1 MIELKNITKYY
12 GDFPA
17 VTNISFKIEKGEI
30 VGLLGPNGAGKSTTM
45 KMITGFMP
53 PTSGELS
60 VGGNDIVTQSIEAR
74 RKIGYLPETVPL
86 YTDMTVYSYIEYM
99 GLLRGLNKKHIK
111 SKVDNVIEICK
122 LEDYRNSLISKLSKG
137 FRQRVGISQAIIHE
151 PEVLVLDEPTIGID
165 PNQVVETRQLIK
177 NLSGEHT
184 LILSSHILPEVSS
197 ICERVLIIHEGE
209 IAASDTIK
217 NLSSLMSGKNKIEAD
232 IIGSPQSIVTELEKF
247 NGGDSVY
254 TFSDDVKDFGTGNG
268 RFCYY
273 VKAKE
278 GATNSYGFK
287 NVTRIV
293 MNFIL
298 TSLFYFPGL
307 LHGLSSMNCYI

>member
-60 VGGNDIVTQSIEAR
+60 VGGNDIVSQSIEAR
-74 RKIGYLPETVPL
+74 RRIGYLPETVPL

-99 GLLRGLNKKHIK
+99 GLLRGLNKKNIK

-209 IAASDTIK
+209 IAASDTIE
-217 NLSSLMSGKNKIEAD
+217 NLSSLMSGKNKVEAD
-232 IIGSPQSIVTELEKF
+232 IIGSPQAIVAELEKI
-247 NGGDSVY
+247 NGVKSVQFSINKSSNEFS
-254 TFSDDVKDFGTGNG
+254 TFSI
-268 RFCYY
+268 
-273 VKAKE
+273 E
-278 GATNSYGFK
+278 SEINSDIRSEISKIIINNDWGLI
-287 NVTRIV
+287 RLQS
-293 MNFIL
+293 MGM
-298 TSLFYFPGL
+298 SLEDIFL
-307 LHGLSSMNCYI
+307 QITTTE

>member
-17 VTNISFKIEKGEI
+17 VTDISFKIEKGEI

-53 PTSGELS
+53 PTSGELT
-60 VGGNDIVTQSIEAR
+60 VDGNDIVSQSIEAR
-74 RKIGYLPETVPL
+74 KKIGYLPETVPL

-99 GLLRGLNKKHIK
+99 GMLRGLNKKNIK

-209 IAASDTIK
+209 IAASDTIE
-217 NLSSLMSGKNKIEAD
+217 NLSSLMSGKNKVEAD
-232 IIGSPQSIVTELEKF
+232 IIGSPEAIVAELEKI
-247 NGGDSVY
+247 NNVKSVQFSINRSSSEFS
-254 TFSDDVKDFGTGNG
+254 TFSIESEISSDI
-268 RFCYY
+268 RSEI
-273 VKAKE
+273 AKIIINNDWGLIRLQSMGMSLE
-278 GATNSYGFK
+278 DIFLQIT
-287 NVTRIV
+287 
-293 MNFIL
+293 
-298 TSLFYFPGL
+298 TSE
-307 LHGLSSMNCYI
+307 

>member
-17 VTNISFKIEKGEI
+17 VTDISFKIEKGEV
-30 VGLLGPNGAGKSTTM
+30 VGLLGPNGAGKSSTM

-53 PTSGELS
+53 PTSGELT
-60 VGGNDIVTQSIEAR
+60 VGGNDIVSQSIEAR

-99 GLLRGLNKKHIK
+99 GMLRGLSKKNIK

-209 IAASDTIK
+209 IAASDTIE

-232 IIGSPQSIVTELEKF
+232 IIGSPQAIVTELEKI
-247 NGGDSVY
+247 NDVKSVQFSINKSSSEFS
-254 TFSDDVKDFGTGNG
+254 TFSIESEINSDI
-268 RFCYY
+268 RSEI
-273 VKAKE
+273 AKIIINNDW
-278 GATNSYGFK
+278 GLIRLQSMG
-287 NVTRIV
+287 
-293 MNFIL
+293 M
-298 TSLFYFPGL
+298 SLEDIFL
-307 LHGLSSMNCYI
+307 QITTAE

>member
-60 VGGNDIVTQSIEAR
+60 VGGNDIVSQSIEAR
-74 RKIGYLPETVPL
+74 RRIGYLPETVPL

-99 GLLRGLNKKHIK
+99 GLLRGLNKKNIK
-111 SKVDNVIEICK
+111 SKIDNVIEICK

-209 IAASDTIK
+209 IAASDTIE
-217 NLSSLMSGKNKIEAD
+217 NLSSLMSGKNKVEAD
-232 IIGSPQSIVTELEKF
+232 IIGSPQAIVAELEKI
-247 NGGDSVY
+247 NGVKSVQFSINKSSNEFS
-254 TFSDDVKDFGTGNG
+254 TFSI
-268 RFCYY
+268 
-273 VKAKE
+273 E
-278 GATNSYGFK
+278 SEINSDIRSEISKIIINNDWGLIRLQSMGMSLEDIFLQI
-287 NVTRIV
+287 T
-293 MNFIL
+293 
-298 TSLFYFPGL
+298 TSE
-307 LHGLSSMNCYI
+307 

>member
-1 MIELKNITKYY
+1 LIELKNITKYY

-60 VGGNDIVTQSIEAR
+60 VGGNDIVSQSIEAR
-74 RKIGYLPETVPL
+74 RRIGYLPETVPL

-99 GLLRGLNKKHIK
+99 GLLRGLNKKNIK
-111 SKVDNVIEICK
+111 SKIDNVIEICK

-209 IAASDTIK
+209 IAASDTIE
-217 NLSSLMSGKNKIEAD
+217 NLSSLMSGKNKVEAD
-232 IIGSPQSIVTELEKF
+232 IIGSPQAIVAELEKI
-247 NGGDSVY
+247 NGVKSVQFSINKSSNEFS
-254 TFSDDVKDFGTGNG
+254 TFSI
-268 RFCYY
+268 
-273 VKAKE
+273 E
-278 GATNSYGFK
+278 SEINSDIRSEISKIIINNDWGLIRLQSMGMSLEDIFLQI
-287 NVTRIV
+287 T
-293 MNFIL
+293 
-298 TSLFYFPGL
+298 TSE
-307 LHGLSSMNCYI
+307 

>member
-17 VTNISFKIEKGEI
+17 VTDISFKIEKGEI

-53 PTSGELS
+53 PTSGELT
-60 VGGNDIVTQSIEAR
+60 VGGNDIVSQSIEAR

-99 GLLRGLNKKHIK
+99 GMLRGLSKKNIK

-122 LEDYRNSLISKLSKG
+122 LGDYRNSLISKLSKG

-177 NLSGEHT
+177 NLLVNT
-184 LILSSHILPEVSS
+184 LL
-197 ICERVLIIHEGE
+197 
-209 IAASDTIK
+209 
-217 NLSSLMSGKNKIEAD
+217 
-232 IIGSPQSIVTELEKF
+232 
-247 NGGDSVY
+247 Y
-254 TFSDDVKDFGTGNG
+254 
-268 RFCYY
+268 
-273 VKAKE
+273 
-278 GATNSYGFK
+278 
-287 NVTRIV
+287 
-293 MNFIL
+293 
-298 TSLFYFPGL
+298 
-307 LHGLSSMNCYI
+307 

>member
-17 VTNISFKIEKGEI
+17 VTDISFEIEKGEI

-53 PTSGELS
+53 PTSGELT
-60 VGGNDIVTQSIEAR
+60 VGGNDIVSQSIEAR

-99 GLLRGLNKKHIK
+99 GMLRGLSKKNIK

-122 LEDYRNSLISKLSKG
+122 LGDYRNSLISKLSKG

-209 IAASDTIK
+209 IAASDTIE

-232 IIGSPQSIVTELEKF
+232 IIGSPQAIVTELEKI
-247 NGGDSVY
+247 NDVKSVQFSINKSSSEFS
-254 TFSDDVKDFGTGNG
+254 TFSIESEINSDI
-268 RFCYY
+268 RSEI
-273 VKAKE
+273 AKIIINNDW
-278 GATNSYGFK
+278 GLIRLQSMG
-287 NVTRIV
+287 
-293 MNFIL
+293 M
-298 TSLFYFPGL
+298 SLEDIFL
-307 LHGLSSMNCYI
+307 QITTAE

>member
-17 VTNISFKIEKGEI
+17 VTDISFKIEKGEI

-53 PTSGELS
+53 PTSGELT
-60 VGGNDIVTQSIEAR
+60 VGGNDIVSQSIEAR

-99 GLLRGLNKKHIK
+99 GMLRGLSKKNIK

-209 IAASDTIK
+209 IAASDTIE

-232 IIGSPQSIVTELEKF
+232 IIGSPQAIVTELEKI
-247 NGGDSVY
+247 NDVKSVQFSINKSSSEFS
-254 TFSDDVKDFGTGNG
+254 TFSI
-268 RFCYY
+268 
-273 VKAKE
+273 E
-278 GATNSYGFK
+278 SEINSDIRSEIA
-287 NVTRIV
+287 RIIINNDWGLIRLQS
-293 MNFIL
+293 MGM
-298 TSLFYFPGL
+298 SLEDIFL
-307 LHGLSSMNCYI
+307 QITTAE

>member
-17 VTNISFKIEKGEI
+17 VTDISFKIEKGEI

-53 PTSGELS
+53 PTSGELT
-60 VGGNDIVTQSIEAR
+60 VGGNDIVSQSIEAR

-99 GLLRGLNKKHIK
+99 GMLRGLSKKNIK

-209 IAASDTIK
+209 IAASDTIE

-232 IIGSPQSIVTELEKF
+232 IIGSPQAIVTELEKI
-247 NGGDSVY
+247 NDVKSVQFSINKSSSEFS
-254 TFSDDVKDFGTGNG
+254 TFSIESEINSDI
-268 RFCYY
+268 RSEI
-273 VKAKE
+273 AKIIINNDW
-278 GATNSYGFK
+278 GLIRLQSMG
-287 NVTRIV
+287 
-293 MNFIL
+293 M
-298 TSLFYFPGL
+298 SLEDIFL
-307 LHGLSSMNCYI
+307 QITTAE

>member
-17 VTNISFKIEKGEI
+17 VTDISFKIEKGEI

-53 PTSGELS
+53 PTSGELT
-60 VGGNDIVTQSIEAR
+60 VDGNDIVSQSIEAR
-74 RKIGYLPETVPL
+74 KKIGYLPETVPL

-99 GLLRGLNKKHIK
+99 GMLRGLNKKNIK

-209 IAASDTIK
+209 IAASDTIE
-217 NLSSLMSGKNKIEAD
+217 NLSSLMSGKNKVEAD
-232 IIGSPQSIVTELEKF
+232 IIGSPEAIVAELEKI
-247 NGGDSVY
+247 NDVKSVQFSINKSSSEFS
-254 TFSDDVKDFGTGNG
+254 TFSIESEISSDI
-268 RFCYY
+268 RSEI
-273 VKAKE
+273 AKIIINNDWGLIRLQSMGMSLE
-278 GATNSYGFK
+278 DIFLQIT
-287 NVTRIV
+287 
-293 MNFIL
+293 
-298 TSLFYFPGL
+298 TSE
-307 LHGLSSMNCYI
+307 

>member
-1 MIELKNITKYY
+1 MIEFKNITKYY

-99 GLLRGLNKKHIK
+99 GLLRGLNKKNIK

-122 LEDYRNSLISKLSKG
+122 LEDYRNSFITNSVL
-137 FRQRVGISQAIIHE
+137 ADTIIE
-151 PEVLVLDEPTIGID
+151 G
-165 PNQVVETRQLIK
+165 LIK
-177 NLSGEHT
+177 AGWN
-184 LILSSHILPEVSS
+184 PE
-197 ICERVLIIHEGE
+197 
-209 IAASDTIK
+209 D
-217 NLSSLMSGKNKIEAD
+217 
-232 IIGSPQSIVTELEKF
+232 
-247 NGGDSVY
+247 
-254 TFSDDVKDFGTGNG
+254 
-268 RFCYY
+268 
-273 VKAKE
+273 
-278 GATNSYGFK
+278 
-287 NVTRIV
+287 
-293 MNFIL
+293 
-298 TSLFYFPGL
+298 
-307 LHGLSSMNCYI
+307 

>member
-17 VTNISFKIEKGEI
+17 VTDISFKIERGEI

-53 PTSGELS
+53 PTSGELT
-60 VGGNDIVTQSIEAR
+60 VDGNDIVSQSIEAR

-99 GLLRGLNKKHIK
+99 GMLRGLNKKNIK

-122 LEDYRNSLISKLSKG
+122 LGDYRNSLISKLSKG
-137 FRQRVGISQAIIHE
+137 FRQRVGICQAIIHE

-209 IAASDTIK
+209 IAASDTIE

-232 IIGSPQSIVTELEKF
+232 IIGSPQTIVTELEKV
-247 NGGDSVY
+247 NDVKSVQFSINKSSSEFS
-254 TFSDDVKDFGTGNG
+254 TFSIESEISSDIRSKISKIIINNG
-268 RFCYY
+268 WGLIRLQSMGMSLEDIFLQI
-273 VKAKE
+273 
-278 GATNSYGFK
+278 T
-287 NVTRIV
+287 
-293 MNFIL
+293 
-298 TSLFYFPGL
+298 TSE
-307 LHGLSSMNCYI
+307 

>member
-60 VGGNDIVTQSIEAR
+60 VGGNDIVSQSIEAR
-74 RKIGYLPETVPL
+74 RRIGYLPETVPL

-99 GLLRGLNKKHIK
+99 GLLRGLNKKNIK
-111 SKVDNVIEICK
+111 SKIDNVIEICK

-209 IAASDTIK
+209 IAASDTIE
-217 NLSSLMSGKNKIEAD
+217 NLSSLMSGKNKVEAD
-232 IIGSPQSIVTELEKF
+232 IIGSPQAIVAELEKI
-247 NGGDSVY
+247 NGVKLVQFSINKSSNEFS
-254 TFSDDVKDFGTGNG
+254 TFSI
-268 RFCYY
+268 
-273 VKAKE
+273 E
-278 GATNSYGFK
+278 SEINSDIRSEISKIIINNDWGLIRLQSMGMSLEDIFLQI
-287 NVTRIV
+287 T
-293 MNFIL
+293 
-298 TSLFYFPGL
+298 TSE
-307 LHGLSSMNCYI
+307 

>member
-17 VTNISFKIEKGEI
+17 VTNISFKIERGEI

-74 RKIGYLPETVPL
+74 RRIGYLPETVPL
-86 YTDMTVYSYIEYM
+86 YTDMTVYAYIEYM
-99 GLLRGLNKKHIK
+99 GLLRGLNKKNIK

-122 LEDYRNSLISKLSKG
+122 LEDYRHSLISKLSKG
-137 FRQRVGISQAIIHE
+137 FRQRVGISQAIIHD

-209 IAASDTIK
+209 IAASDTIE

-232 IIGSPQSIVTELEKF
+232 IIGSPQSIVTELEKINDIKSIEF
-247 NGGDSVY
+247 SINKSSSEFSTFTIESEINIDIRSEISKIIINNGWGLIRLQSMEMSLEDIFLQI
-254 TFSDDVKDFGTGNG
+254 T
-268 RFCYY
+268 
-273 VKAKE
+273 
-278 GATNSYGFK
+278 
-287 NVTRIV
+287 
-293 MNFIL
+293 
-298 TSLFYFPGL
+298 TSE
-307 LHGLSSMNCYI
+307 

>member
-60 VGGNDIVTQSIEAR
+60 VGGNDIVSQSIEAR
-74 RKIGYLPETVPL
+74 RRIGYLPETVPL

-99 GLLRGLNKKHIK
+99 GLLRGLNKKNIK

-209 IAASDTIK
+209 IAASDTIE

-232 IIGSPQSIVTELEKF
+232 IIGSPQAIVTELEKI
-247 NGGDSVY
+247 NGVKSVQFSINKSSNEFS
-254 TFSDDVKDFGTGNG
+254 TFSI
-268 RFCYY
+268 
-273 VKAKE
+273 E
-278 GATNSYGFK
+278 SEINSDIRSEISKIIINNDWGLIRLQSMGMSLEDIFLQI
-287 NVTRIV
+287 T
-293 MNFIL
+293 
-298 TSLFYFPGL
+298 TSE
-307 LHGLSSMNCYI
+307 

>member
-17 VTNISFKIEKGEI
+17 VTDISFKIEKGEI

-53 PTSGELS
+53 PTSGELT
-60 VGGNDIVTQSIEAR
+60 VDGNDIVSQSIEAR
-74 RKIGYLPETVPL
+74 KKIGYLPETVPL

-99 GLLRGLNKKHIK
+99 GMLRGLNKKNIK

-177 NLSGEHT
+177 SLSGEHT

-209 IAASDTIK
+209 IAASDTIE

-232 IIGSPQSIVTELEKF
+232 IIGSPQSIVTELEKI
-247 NGGDSVY
+247 NDVKSVQFSINKSSSEFS
-254 TFSDDVKDFGTGNG
+254 TFSIESEINSDI
-268 RFCYY
+268 RSEI
-273 VKAKE
+273 AKIIINNDW
-278 GATNSYGFK
+278 GLIRLQSMG
-287 NVTRIV
+287 
-293 MNFIL
+293 M
-298 TSLFYFPGL
+298 SLEDIFL
-307 LHGLSSMNCYI
+307 QITTAE

>member
-60 VGGNDIVTQSIEAR
+60 VGGNDIVSQSIEAR
-74 RKIGYLPETVPL
+74 RRIGYLPETVPL

-99 GLLRGLNKKHIK
+99 GLLRGLNKKNIK
-111 SKVDNVIEICK
+111 SKIDNVIEICK

-209 IAASDTIK
+209 IAASDTIE
-217 NLSSLMSGKNKIEAD
+217 NLSSLMSGKNKVEAD
-232 IIGSPQSIVTELEKF
+232 IIGSPQAIVAELEKI
-247 NGGDSVY
+247 NGVKSVQFTINKSSNEFS
-254 TFSDDVKDFGTGNG
+254 TFSI
-268 RFCYY
+268 
-273 VKAKE
+273 E
-278 GATNSYGFK
+278 SEINSDIRSEISKIIINNDWGLIRLQSMGMSLEDIFLQI
-287 NVTRIV
+287 T
-293 MNFIL
+293 
-298 TSLFYFPGL
+298 TSE
-307 LHGLSSMNCYI
+307 

>member
-17 VTNISFKIEKGEI
+17 VTDISFKIEKGEI

-53 PTSGELS
+53 PTSGELT
-60 VGGNDIVTQSIEAR
+60 VGGNDIVSQSIEAR

-99 GLLRGLNKKHIK
+99 GMLRGLSKKNIK

-122 LEDYRNSLISKLSKG
+122 LGDYRNSLISKLSKG

-184 LILSSHILPEVSS
+184 LILLSLIHI
-197 ICERVLIIHEGE
+197 
-209 IAASDTIK
+209 
-217 NLSSLMSGKNKIEAD
+217 
-232 IIGSPQSIVTELEKF
+232 
-247 NGGDSVY
+247 
-254 TFSDDVKDFGTGNG
+254 
-268 RFCYY
+268 
-273 VKAKE
+273 
-278 GATNSYGFK
+278 
-287 NVTRIV
+287 
-293 MNFIL
+293 
-298 TSLFYFPGL
+298 
-307 LHGLSSMNCYI
+307 

>member
-17 VTNISFKIEKGEI
+17 VTDISFKIEKGEI

-53 PTSGELS
+53 PTSGELT
-60 VGGNDIVTQSIEAR
+60 VGGNDIVSQSIEAR

-99 GLLRGLNKKHIK
+99 GMLRGLSKKNIK

-137 FRQRVGISQAIIHE
+137 FRQRVGISKAIIHE

-165 PNQVVETRQLIK
+165 PIQVVETRQLIK

-209 IAASDTIK
+209 IAASDTIE

-232 IIGSPQSIVTELEKF
+232 IIGSPQAIVTELEKI
-247 NGGDSVY
+247 NDVKSVQCSINKSSSEFS
-254 TFSDDVKDFGTGNG
+254 TFSIESEINSDI
-268 RFCYY
+268 RSEI
-273 VKAKE
+273 AKIIINNDW
-278 GATNSYGFK
+278 GLIRLQSMG
-287 NVTRIV
+287 
-293 MNFIL
+293 M
-298 TSLFYFPGL
+298 SLEDIFL
-307 LHGLSSMNCYI
+307 QITTAE

>member
-17 VTNISFKIEKGEI
+17 VTDISFKIEKGEI

-53 PTSGELS
+53 PTSGELT
-60 VGGNDIVTQSIEAR
+60 VDGNDIVSQSIEAR

-99 GLLRGLNKKHIK
+99 GMLRGLSKKNIK

-209 IAASDTIK
+209 IAASDTIE

-232 IIGSPQSIVTELEKF
+232 IIGSPQAIVTELEKI
-247 NGGDSVY
+247 NDVKSVQFSINKSSSEFS
-254 TFSDDVKDFGTGNG
+254 TFSIESEINSDI
-268 RFCYY
+268 RSEI
-273 VKAKE
+273 AKIIINNDW
-278 GATNSYGFK
+278 GLIRLQSMG
-287 NVTRIV
+287 
-293 MNFIL
+293 M
-298 TSLFYFPGL
+298 SLEDIFL
-307 LHGLSSMNCYI
+307 QITTAE

>member
-1 MIELKNITKYY
+1 LIELKNITKYY

-17 VTNISFKIEKGEI
+17 VTDISFKIEKGEI

-53 PTSGELS
+53 PTSGELT
-60 VGGNDIVTQSIEAR
+60 VGGNDIVSQSIEAR

-99 GLLRGLNKKHIK
+99 GMLRGLSKKNIK

-122 LEDYRNSLISKLSKG
+122 LGDYRNSLISKLSKG

-209 IAASDTIK
+209 IAASDTIE

-232 IIGSPQSIVTELEKF
+232 IIGSPQAIVTELEKI
-247 NGGDSVY
+247 NDVKSVQFSINKSSSEFS
-254 TFSDDVKDFGTGNG
+254 TFSIESEINSDI
-268 RFCYY
+268 RSEI
-273 VKAKE
+273 AKIIINNDW
-278 GATNSYGFK
+278 GLIRLQSMG
-287 NVTRIV
+287 
-293 MNFIL
+293 M
-298 TSLFYFPGL
+298 SLEDIFL
-307 LHGLSSMNCYI
+307 QITTAE

>member
-17 VTNISFKIEKGEI
+17 VTDISFKIEKGEI

-53 PTSGELS
+53 PTSGELT
-60 VGGNDIVTQSIEAR
+60 VDGNDIVSQSIEAR

-99 GLLRGLNKKHIK
+99 GMLRGLSKKNIK

-122 LEDYRNSLISKLSKG
+122 LGDYRNSLISKLSKG

-209 IAASDTIK
+209 IAASDTIE

-232 IIGSPQSIVTELEKF
+232 IIGSPQAIVTELEKI
-247 NGGDSVY
+247 NDVKSVQFSINKSSSEFS
-254 TFSDDVKDFGTGNG
+254 TFSIESEINSDI
-268 RFCYY
+268 RSEI
-273 VKAKE
+273 AKIIINNDW
-278 GATNSYGFK
+278 GLIRLQSMG
-287 NVTRIV
+287 
-293 MNFIL
+293 M
-298 TSLFYFPGL
+298 SLEDIFL
-307 LHGLSSMNCYI
+307 QITTAE

>member
-17 VTNISFKIEKGEI
+17 VSDISFEIEKGEI

-53 PTSGELS
+53 PTSGELT
-60 VGGNDIVTQSIEAR
+60 VGGNDIVSQSIEAR

-99 GLLRGLNKKHIK
+99 GMLRGLSKKNIK

-209 IAASDTIK
+209 IAASDTIE

-232 IIGSPQSIVTELEKF
+232 IIGSPQAIVTELEKI
-247 NGGDSVY
+247 NDVKSVQFSINKSSSEFS
-254 TFSDDVKDFGTGNG
+254 TFSIESEINSDI
-268 RFCYY
+268 RSEI
-273 VKAKE
+273 AKIIINNDW
-278 GATNSYGFK
+278 GLIRLQSMG
-287 NVTRIV
+287 
-293 MNFIL
+293 M
-298 TSLFYFPGL
+298 SLEDIFL
-307 LHGLSSMNCYI
+307 QITTAE

>member
-60 VGGNDIVTQSIEAR
+60 VGGNDIVSQSIEAR
-74 RKIGYLPETVPL
+74 RRIGYLPETVPL

-99 GLLRGLNKKHIK
+99 GLLRGLNKKNIK
-111 SKVDNVIEICK
+111 SKIDNVIEICK

-209 IAASDTIK
+209 IAASDTIE
-217 NLSSLMSGKNKIEAD
+217 NLSSLMSGKNKVEAD
-232 IIGSPQSIVTELEKF
+232 IIGSPQAIVTELEKI
-247 NGGDSVY
+247 NGVKSVQFSINKSSNEFS
-254 TFSDDVKDFGTGNG
+254 TFSI
-268 RFCYY
+268 
-273 VKAKE
+273 E
-278 GATNSYGFK
+278 SEINSDIRSEISKIIINNDWGLIRLQSMGMSLEDIFLQI
-287 NVTRIV
+287 T
-293 MNFIL
+293 
-298 TSLFYFPGL
+298 TSE
-307 LHGLSSMNCYI
+307 